1 MRMGIWAAGVVAAAA
16 AVGCGTGGPERPKAG
31 PPPAAPAVEVAVVRS
46 AAIERA
52 VEEQRGKV
60 VFIDFWATT

>member
-1 MRMGIWAAGVVAAAA
+1 MSRGIWAAGVVAAAA
-16 AVGCGTGGPERPKAG
+16 LIGCGTGDPDRPRAERPTAE
-31 PPPAAPAVEVAVVRS
+31 PAIEVSEVRS

-52 VEEQRGKV
+52 VQEQRGKV